1 MKKTLNTLDVS
12 DIANFNDIFKG
23 ISKIKNIQP
32 NRDLVLKEIKDADAY
47 LASASIKIDKQFLD
61 RASKLKVIGSPSTGV
76 DHIDSEYCER
86 KGISILNVPTY
97 GENTVAEHTFALIL
111 NLSRNVP
118 IRMQDAK
125 S

>member
-1 MKKTLNTLDVS
+1 MYKYSLFRRFKESRTKLKVNEKTLNTLDVS

-76 DHIDSEYCER
+76 RS
-86 KGISILNVPTY
+86 Y
-97 GENTVAEHTFALIL
+97 GFRFN
-111 NLSRNVP
+111 
-118 IRMQDAK
+118 K
-125 S
+125 KK

>member
-32 NRDLVLKEIKDADAY
+32 NRNLVLEEIIDADAY

-61 RASKLKVIGSPSTGV
+61 RASRLKVIGSPSTGV
-76 DHIDSEYCER
+76 DHMDLDLIR
-86 KGISILNVPTY
+86 KKKNKM
-97 GENTVAEHTFALIL
+97 F
-111 NLSRNVP
+111 
-118 IRMQDAK
+118 
-125 S
+125 